1 MNKDIRLWAAVLALC
16 LALSLGLGG
25 CAPKNENKTAA
36 SPAREGV
43 STYGAGENLAPDGSP
58 LETVYVP
65 GILEFDRSL
74 QPITRF
80 QTSPNGLYAFDE
92 MAQKFYE
99 FDGEGRCL
107 REWSGDYAD
116 YEALA
121 DPVSSTWRLEAR
133 EDRAARATD
142 YRVLRLEDGQESTV
156 LSFRCENGTATLVGL
171 EEGFLLYRFGWDEN
185 GVDAFTL
192 ESYDAAGQLLQSRDL
207 GEWMEIYRTGDGLY
221 FFGFDSRGFYR
232 YDPADFSLT
241 RVDSVPEDF
250 RVCGF
255 QGGAV
260 SQTDVLYLTDY
271 SYLYRHRLG
280 SGENEPLFRYDA
292 LFLSE
297 GVAPVPIG
305 GTESFF
311 FLDLRNE
318 SSPFRIAV
326 PVAKSSFPAEKKIL
340 TLAINEIIPEEK
352 APHLQYGSFHDEILD
367 FNTVNREYEI
377 VVRNYADCPDPFL
390 ALSADLAGGNAPD
403 IIDVRGFGSA
413 ICSPAA
419 AEDLLPYVQ
428 RDLGTDALLSGPLAA
443 MITDGKLLSLMPSF
457 SLVAILGPASLLD
470 GREIESFSAL
480 SDLAGGAERVF
491 DQSLDRE
498 SFLLWVF
505 ANSRRDYTADQA
517 EDLLRFAAALPEDNM
532 QIPEGLTEQEYRE
545 ALAHGTVFPVDYGPI
560 RDGLQRFQL
569 ALIADPLGRTLTT
582 GAASIPETEGW
593 LGERVSALGLPGT
606 ESSGIYLAPTREL
619 MIPQAAANK
628 EGAWAF
634 LSFVL
639 SDRYL
644 VRGFTGS
651 FSYGIPLTR
660 AAYDRGMAQYEI
672 WMDGQLS
679 GTVNGMDYELRY
691 DPENAKALFLALLD
705 EVEGVCRDGD
715 ELYTAVRRTAE
726 AYFSGD
732 KAMEQAASEI
742 ARQLRIYHAEQ
753 GQ

>member
-1 MNKDIRLWAAVLALC
+1 MNKDIRLWAAALVLC

-25 CAPKNENKTAA
+25 CVPENEDKT
-36 SPAREGV
+36 SDRPVREGV

-58 LETVYVP
+58 FETVYVP
-65 GILEFDRSL
+65 AILEFDRSL
-74 QPITRF
+74 QPFTRF

-92 MAQKFYE
+92 MAQKLYE
-99 FDGEGRCL
+99 FDGEGCCL
-107 REWSGDYAD
+107 REWTGSYAD
-116 YEALA
+116 YEALS
-121 DPVSSTWRLEAR
+121 DPDGSSWRLEAR
-133 EDRAARATD
+133 EDRAARTTD
-142 YRVLRLEDGQESTV
+142 YRVLRLEGGQESEA

-192 ESYDAAGQLLQSRDL
+192 ESYDAAGQLLHCRDL
-207 GEWMEIYRTGDGLY
+207 GEWMEIYRTGEGLY
-221 FFGFDSRGFYR
+221 FFGFDSRGLYR

-255 QGGAV
+255 QGGTV

-318 SSPFRIAV
+318 SSPFRIV
-326 PVAKSSFPAEKKIL
+326 SPVAKSSLPAEKKIL

-367 FNTVNREYEI
+367 FNTVSRDYEL

-390 ALSADLAGGNAPD
+390 ALSADLAGGKAPD
-403 IIDVRGFGSA
+403 LIDVRGFGSA

-419 AEDLLPYVQ
+419 AEDLLPY
-428 RDLGTDALLSGPLAA
+428 
-443 MITDGKLLSLMPSF
+443 
-457 SLVAILGPASLLD
+457 LVAILGPASLLD

-498 SFLLWVF
+498 SFLKWAF
-505 ANSRRDYTADQA
+505 ANSRRDYNAGQA
-517 EDLLRFAAALPEDNM
+517 EDLLRFAAALPEGSM
-532 QIPEGLTEQEYRE
+532 QIPEGLTEQEYRD

-560 RDGLQRFQL
+560 REGRQRFQF
-569 ALIADPLGRTLTT
+569 ARIADPLGRTLTT

-606 ESSGIYLAPTREL
+606 EGSGVYLAPTREL
-619 MIPQAAANK
+619 MIPQAAGDK
-628 EGAWAF
+628 EGAWTF
-634 LSFVL
+634 LSFLL

-651 FSYGIPLTR
+651 FSHGVPLTR
-660 AAYDRGMAQYEI
+660 AAYARGMAQYEI
-672 WMDGQLS
+672 WMDGQLG

-705 EVEGVCRDGD
+705 KVEGVSRDGD

-732 KAMEQAASEI
+732 KAVEQAAAEI
-742 ARQLRIYHAEQ
+742 AQQLRIYHAEQ

>member
-1 MNKDIRLWAAVLALC
+1 MNKNIRLWAAVLALC

-58 LETVYVP
+58 FETVYVP
-65 GILEFDRSL
+65 AILEFDRSL
-74 QPITRF
+74 LPITRF
-80 QTSPNGLYAFDE
+80 MTSPNGLYAFDE
-92 MAQKFYE
+92 LSQKLYE
-99 FDGEGRCL
+99 FDAEGRCM

-133 EDRAARATD
+133 EDRAARTTD
-142 YRVLRLEDGQESTV
+142 YRVLRLEGGQESEA

-192 ESYDAAGQLLQSRDL
+192 ESYDAAGQLLHSRDL

-221 FFGFDSRGFYR
+221 FFGFDSRGLYR
-232 YDPADFSLT
+232 YDPADFYLT
-241 RVDSVPEDF
+241 LVDSVPEDF

-255 QGGAV
+255 QGGTV

-305 GTESFF
+305 GTDCFF

-318 SSPFRIAV
+318 SSPFRIV
-326 PVAKSSFPAEKKIL
+326 SPVAKSSLPAEKKIL

-367 FNTVNREYEI
+367 FNTVSRDYEL

-419 AEDLLPYVQ
+419 AEDLLPYVE
-428 RDLGTDALLSGPLAA
+428 RDLGKDALLSGPLAA
-443 MITDGKLLSLMPSF
+443 MLQEGRLLSLMPSF
-457 SLVAILGPASLLD
+457 SLIAILGPASLLD

-498 SFLLWVF
+498 SFLKWAF
-505 ANSRRDYTADQA
+505 ANSRRDYNAEQA
-517 EDLLRFAAALPEDNM
+517 EDLLRFAAALPEGSM
-532 QIPEGLTEQEYRE
+532 QIPEGLTEQEYRD

-560 RDGLQRFQL
+560 REGRQRFQL
-569 ALIADPLGRTLTT
+569 ARIADPLGRTLTT

-606 ESSGIYLAPTREL
+606 GGSGIYLAPTREL
-619 MIPQAAANK
+619 MIPQAAGDK
-628 EGAWAF
+628 EGAWTF
-634 LSFVL
+634 LSFLL

-651 FSYGIPLTR
+651 FSHGVPLTR
-660 AAYDRGMAQYEI
+660 AAYARGIAQYET
-672 WMDGQLS
+672 WMDGHLS

-691 DPENAKALFLALLD
+691 DPENAKTLFLALLD
-705 EVEGVCRDGD
+705 KVEGVCRDGD

-732 KAMEQAASEI
+732 KALEQAASEI

>member
-1 MNKDIRLWAAVLALC
+1 MNKNIRLWAAVLALC

-74 QPITRF
+74 QPFTRF
-80 QTSPNGLYAFDE
+80 MTSPNGLYAFDE
-92 MAQKFYE
+92 MAQTLYE

-107 REWSGDYAD
+107 REWSGGYAD
-116 YEALA
+116 YEALS
-121 DPVSSTWRLEAR
+121 DPDGSSWRLEAK
-133 EDRAARATD
+133 EDNTARATD
-142 YRVLRLEDGQESTV
+142 YRVLRLRDGQESTV

-221 FFGFDSRGFYR
+221 FFGFDSRGVYR

-255 QGGAV
+255 QGGTV

-318 SSPFRIAV
+318 SSPFRIV
-326 PVAKSSFPAEKKIL
+326 SPVAKSSLPAEKKIL

-367 FNTVNREYEI
+367 FNTVSRDYEL

-428 RDLGTDALLSGPLAA
+428 RDLGTDALLAGPLAA
-443 MITDGKLLSLMPSF
+443 MLQEGRLLSLMPSF
-457 SLVAILGPASLLD
+457 SLIAILGPASLLD

-498 SFLLWVF
+498 SFLKWAF
-505 ANSRRDYTADQA
+505 ANSRRDYSAGQA
-517 EDLLRFAAALPEDNM
+517 EDLLRFAAALPEGSM
-532 QIPEGLTEQEYRE
+532 QIPEGLTEQEYRD

-560 RDGLQRFQL
+560 REGRQRFQL
-569 ALIADPLGRTLTT
+569 ARIADPLGRTLTT

-619 MIPQAAANK
+619 MIPQAAGDK
-628 EGAWAF
+628 EGAWTF
-634 LSFVL
+634 LSFLL

-715 ELYTAVRRTAE
+715 ELYTAVRHTAE
-726 AYFSGD
+726 AHFSGD
-732 KAMEQAASEI
+732 KALEQAASEI

>member
-25 CAPKNENKTAA
+25 CAPKNEDKTTDR
-36 SPAREGV
+36 PVREGV

-65 GILEFDRSL
+65 AILEFDRSL
-74 QPITRF
+74 QPFTRF
-80 QTSPNGLYAFDE
+80 MTSPNGLYAFDE
-92 MAQKFYE
+92 LSQKLYE
-99 FDGEGRCL
+99 FDAEGRCL
-107 REWSGDYAD
+107 REWTGSYAD
-116 YEALA
+116 YEALS
-121 DPVSSTWRLEAR
+121 DPDGSSWRLEAK
-133 EDRAARATD
+133 EDNTARATD
-142 YRVLRLEDGQESTV
+142 YRVLRLRDGQESTV

-192 ESYDAAGQLLQSRDL
+192 ESYDAAGQLLHSRDL
-207 GEWMEIYRTGDGLY
+207 GEWMEIYRTGNGLY
-221 FFGFDSRGFYR
+221 FFGFDSRGLYR
-232 YDPADFSLT
+232 YDSADFSLT

-318 SSPFRIAV
+318 SSPFRIV
-326 PVAKSSFPAEKKIL
+326 SPVAKSSLPAEKKIL

-367 FNTVNREYEI
+367 FNTVSRDYEL

-390 ALSADLAGGNAPD
+390 ALSADLAGGKAPD
-403 IIDVRGFGSA
+403 LIDVRGFGSA
-413 ICSPAA
+413 ICSPTA
-419 AEDLLPYVQ
+419 AEDLLPYVE
-428 RDLGTDALLSGPLAA
+428 RDLGKDALLSGPLAA
-443 MITDGKLLSLMPSF
+443 MLQEGKLLSLMPSF

-491 DQSLDRE
+491 GQSLNRE
-498 SFLLWVF
+498 SFLKWVF
-505 ANSRRDYTADQA
+505 ANSRRNYSAGQV

-560 RDGLQRFQL
+560 REGRQRFQF
-569 ALIADPLGRTLTT
+569 ARIADPLGRTLTT

-593 LGERVSALGLPGT
+593 LGERVAALGLPGT
-606 ESSGIYLAPTREL
+606 GGSGVYLAPTREL
-619 MIPQAAANK
+619 MIPQAVANK

-634 LSFVL
+634 LSFLL

-651 FSYGIPLTR
+651 FSHGVPLTR
-660 AAYDRGMAQYEI
+660 AAYARGMAQYEI

-679 GTVNGMDYELRY
+679 GTVNGMDYELGY

-715 ELYTAVRRTAE
+715 ELYTAVRHTAE

-732 KAMEQAASEI
+732 KALEQAASEI

>member
-25 CAPKNENKTAA
+25 CAPENEDKT
-36 SPAREGV
+36 SDRPVREGV

-74 QPITRF
+74 LPITRF
-80 QTSPNGLYAFDE
+80 MTSPNGLYAFDE
-92 MAQKFYE
+92 LSQKLYE
-99 FDGEGRCL
+99 FDAEGRCL
-107 REWSGDYAD
+107 REWTGSYAD
-116 YEALA
+116 YEALS
-121 DPVSSTWRLEAR
+121 DPDGSSWRLEAK
-133 EDRAARATD
+133 EDNTARATD
-142 YRVLRLEDGQESTV
+142 YRVLRLRDGHESTV

-192 ESYDAAGQLLQSRDL
+192 ESYDAAGQLLHSRDL
-207 GEWMEIYRTGDGLY
+207 GEWMEIFRTGNGLY
-221 FFGFDSRGFYR
+221 FFGFDSRGLYR

-241 RVDSVPEDF
+241 RVDSVPEDY

-311 FLDLRNE
+311 FMDLRNE
-318 SSPFRIAV
+318 SSPFRIV
-326 PVAKSSFPAEKKIL
+326 SPVAKSSLPAEKKIL

-367 FNTVNREYEI
+367 FNTVSRDYEL
-377 VVRNYADCPDPFL
+377 VVRNYADCPDPVL
-390 ALSADLAGGNAPD
+390 ALSADLAGGKAPD
-403 IIDVRGFGSA
+403 LIDVRGFGSA

-419 AEDLLPYVQ
+419 AEDLLPYVE
-428 RDLGTDALLSGPLAA
+428 RDLGKDALLSGPLAA
-443 MITDGKLLSLMPSF
+443 MLQEGKLLSLMPSF

-491 DQSLDRE
+491 GQSLNRE
-498 SFLLWVF
+498 SFLKWVF
-505 ANSRRDYTADQA
+505 ANSRRDYSAGQV

-560 RDGLQRFQL
+560 REGRQRFQF
-569 ALIADPLGRTLTT
+569 ARIADPLGRTLTT

-606 ESSGIYLAPTREL
+606 GGSGIYLAPTREL
-619 MIPQAAANK
+619 MIPQAAGDK
-628 EGAWAF
+628 EGAWTF
-634 LSFVL
+634 LSFLL

-651 FSYGIPLTR
+651 FSHGVPLTR
-660 AAYDRGMAQYEI
+660 AAYDRGMAQYET
-672 WMDGQLS
+672 WMDGQLA

-715 ELYTAVRRTAE
+715 ELYTAVRHTAE

-732 KAMEQAASEI
+732 KALEQAASEI